1 MSKVRVATL
10 WLDGCSG
17 CHMSLLDMDQR
28 LIELTEKIEIV
39 FSPLVDTKQFPEN
52 VDLTVIEGGISSD
65 EDLEKIKKV
74 RANTK
79 VLLALGD
86 CAITGNVPAMRNTFS
101 ISDIYQRVYV
111 ENSDLHKDVMPC
123 QIVPALLPKSRPV
136 HEFVPVDAYLPG
148 CPPPADAIFF
158 ALSELAQ
165 GRVPELGSL
174 SRFGR

>member
-1 MSKVRVATL
+1 MNKVRVATL

-17 CHMSLLDMDQR
+17 CHMSLLDMDER
-28 LIELTEKIEIV
+28 LIALTEKIEIV
-39 FSPLVDTKQFPEN
+39 YSPLVDTKEFPQG
-52 VDLTVIEGGISSD
+52 VDLTVIEGGISSE
-65 EDLEKIKKV
+65 EDLEKIRTV

-86 CAITGNVPAMRNTFS
+86 CAITGNVPAMRNTFPVS
-101 ISDIYQRVYV
+101 EIFKRVYE
-111 ENSDLHKDVMPC
+111 ENSDFNQEVKPVLV
-123 QIVPALLPKSRPV
+123 VPALLPKSRPV
-136 HEFVPVDAYLPG
+136 HEFVAVDAYLPG

-158 ALSELAQ
+158 ALSELSE